1 MFHLYRERQVTKL
14 SKLKLLIKQRLQCSF
29 FFENLRGKNA
39 IASNY
44 CIYLKPFANIIKTRV
59 VHLVSK
65 TLVRC
70 IHEGIS
76 TFCVWKNCALV
87 TSCPAV
93 LAGNPL
99 GWLPHTGVA
108 AKGWCF
114 CRLVF
119 LKAICAVFFSSRI
132 TLESLGVFF
141 KQTRGNRS
149 LKIRRFESPVSLFRS
164 HESWG

>member
-14 SKLKLLIKQRLQCSF
+14 SKLKLMINKGCNAAFLF
-29 FFENLRGKNA
+29 GEFEGKKNA

-76 TFCVWKNCALV
+76 TFCV
-87 TSCPAV
+87 
-93 LAGNPL
+93 
-99 GWLPHTGVA
+99 
-108 AKGWCF
+108 
-114 CRLVF
+114 
-119 LKAICAVFFSSRI
+119 
-132 TLESLGVFF
+132 
-141 KQTRGNRS
+141 
-149 LKIRRFESPVSLFRS
+149 
-164 HESWG
+164 